1 MDQQMIVETL
11 QKSRF
16 HKLRSRKDVKAEAFG
31 ISGGNFTVF
40 REGYR

>member
-1 MDQQMIVETL
+1 MIVETL